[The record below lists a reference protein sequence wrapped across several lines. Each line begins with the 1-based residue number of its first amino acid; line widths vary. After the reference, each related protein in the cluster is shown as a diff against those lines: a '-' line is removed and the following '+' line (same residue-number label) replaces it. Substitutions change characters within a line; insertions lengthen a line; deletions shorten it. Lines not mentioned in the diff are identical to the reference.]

1 MFTIHP
7 QTRIMADDIL
17 YTGLEEDPEVPTRD
31 EVKLYI
37 MSKMNVSQDA
47 IDHAIEAVGLDKMK
61 VEEYLSLR

>member
-1 MFTIHP
+1 
-7 QTRIMADDIL
+7 MADDIL

-47 IDHAIEAVGLDKMK
+47 IDHAIEAVGLDKIK
-61 VEEYLSLR
+61 VEEYLRLR